1 MTGQEEL
8 VFLCYRYATQYAQYM
23 YKELGS
29 SLTASLDLV
38 SIGAPFTLVKGTPS
52 GKQTRLFIFNTHQ
65 CTTWEELG
73 NLVLFS
79 Q

>member
-1 MTGQEEL
+1 M
-8 VFLCYRYATQYAQYM
+8 CYRYALQYTQYM
-23 YKELGS
+23 YEELGS

-52 GKQTRLFIFNTHQ
+52 RKQTRLFIFTTQQ
-65 CTTWEELG
+65 CTAWEELG

-79 Q
+79 H